1 MKIVKYFFFA
11 SLLALGA
18 CGDDDN
24 NKDNGTPAD
33 VVELKVDLTDISIAQ
48 GDERIVNILSGNG
61 EYVVAS
67 ANDKV
72 VTAEVEGNTVKLK
85 AIERD
90 NHAKCVV

>member
-61 EYVVAS
+61 EYGVAFQ
-67 ANDKV
+67 
-72 VTAEVEGNTVKLK
+72 TTLFEPCHQIIIQLG
-85 AIERD
+85 
-90 NHAKCVV
+90 